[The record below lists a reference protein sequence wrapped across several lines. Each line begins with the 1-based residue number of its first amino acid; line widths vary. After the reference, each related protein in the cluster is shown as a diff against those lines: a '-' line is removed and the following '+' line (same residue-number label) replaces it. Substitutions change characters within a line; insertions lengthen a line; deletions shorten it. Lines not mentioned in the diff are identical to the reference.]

1 MTNTLRRKLV
11 GITLGVSIFLS
22 LFFGVGVF
30 AQNVAQGYFSDDT
43 NLKPGMAVQLS
54 TSSTAE
60 EPKVERATATEP
72 KKIIG
77 LATSPGDSFV
87 VIGRGQQQ
95 VYVQTTGEANAFVSN
110 IGGEIKKGDVLTI
123 SPLKGVLMRTTDDS
137 GNIIFATAL
146 EDFPVAEAQK
156 YNIDGGDTDT
166 KESLVATIT
175 VNLDGRS
182 FSHGEGANN
191 SALAKLGRTI
201 VGREVGEVKVIIALI
216 IFLIVLVA
224 EAGII
229 YGSVSSG
236 MTALGRNPMAS
247 KLIKKELM
255 RVFVI
260 ATLILAVGLGSIYAV
275 LWS

>member
-1 MTNTLRRKLV
+1 MANTLRRKLV
-11 GITLGVSIFLS
+11 GITLGVSIFIS
-22 LFFGVGVF
+22 LFSVATVF

-95 VYVQTTGEANAFVSN
+95 IYVQTTGEANAFVSN
-110 IGGEIKKGDVLTI
+110 IGGEIKKGDLLTI

-137 GNIIFATAL
+137 GDVIFATAL
-146 EDFPVAEAQK
+146 EDFPTAEAQK
-156 YNIDGGDTDT
+156 YSIDGGDTDT

-175 VNLDGRS
+175 VNLDGHS
-182 FSHGEGANN
+182 FSQGEGANN
-191 SALAKLGRTI
+191 SALAKLGRSI
-201 VGREVGEVKVIIALI
+201 VGREVGEARVIIALI

-247 KLIKKELM
+247 KLIKKELL

-260 ATLILAVGLGSIYAV
+260 ATLVLAVGLGSIYAV